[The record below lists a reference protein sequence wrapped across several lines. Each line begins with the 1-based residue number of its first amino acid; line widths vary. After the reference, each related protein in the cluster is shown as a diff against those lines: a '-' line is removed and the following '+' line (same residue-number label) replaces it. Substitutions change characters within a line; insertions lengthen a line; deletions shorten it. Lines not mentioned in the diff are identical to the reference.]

1 MDYIDDMSLALPNQQ
16 QVGESNVDFKRFQY
30 YLGLG
35 ASRTLKKV
43 SNNFSLTDRR
53 IYQISSKHQWVDRV
67 KAINRMLNEQI
78 VQEVYA
84 QVGETARDLADN
96 LKPLI
101 FRIISEINE
110 RDLASMNPTELK
122 GILDVC
128 YKMISQI
135 YGLGSPQVQVT
146 QVEYPQIK
154 FKWDW
159 EQDDDDSFS

>member
-43 SNNFSLTDRR
+43 SNNFSLTNRR

-84 QVGETARDLADN
+84 QVGETARDLADS

-159 EQDDDDSFS
+159 EQDDDSDY

>member
-67 KAINRMLNEQI
+67 KAINKMLNEQI

-84 QVGETARDLADN
+84 QVGETARDLADS

-101 FRIISEINE
+101 FRIINEINE

-159 EQDDDDSFS
+159 EQDDDSDY

>member
-16 QVGESNVDFKRFQY
+16 QVGESNADFKRFQY

-159 EQDDDDSFS
+159 EQDDDTDF

>member
-84 QVGETARDLADN
+84 QVGETARDLADS

-154 FKWDW
+154 IKWDW
-159 EQDDDDSFS
+159 EQDDDSDY

>member
-16 QVGESNVDFKRFQY
+16 QVEESNVDFKRFQY

-84 QVGETARDLADN
+84 QVGETARDLADS

-159 EQDDDDSFS
+159 EQDDDSDY

>member
-35 ASRTLKKV
+35 AGRTLKKV

-53 IYQISSKHQWVDRV
+53 IYQISSKNQWVDRV
-67 KAINRMLNEQI
+67 KAINKMLNEQI

-84 QVGETARDLADN
+84 QVGETARDLAES

-159 EQDDDDSFS
+159 EQDDEPDY

>member
-16 QVGESNVDFKRFQY
+16 QVGESNADFKRFQY

-159 EQDDDDSFS
+159 EQDDDTEY

>member
-53 IYQISSKHQWVDRV
+53 IYQISSKNQWVDRV
-67 KAINRMLNEQI
+67 KAINKMLNEQI

-159 EQDDDDSFS
+159 EQDNDSDY

>member
-84 QVGETARDLADN
+84 QVGETARDLADS

-128 YKMISQI
+128 YKMVSQI

-159 EQDDDDSFS
+159 EQDDESDY

>member
-53 IYQISSKHQWVDRV
+53 IYQISSKNQWVDRV
-67 KAINRMLNEQI
+67 KAINKMLNEQI

-128 YKMISQI
+128 YMMISQI

-159 EQDDDDSFS
+159 EQDDDSDY

>member
-53 IYQISSKHQWVDRV
+53 IYQISSKNQWVDRV
-67 KAINRMLNEQI
+67 KAINKMLNEQI

-84 QVGETARDLADN
+84 QVGETARDLADS

-128 YKMISQI
+128 YKMVSQI

-159 EQDDDDSFS
+159 EQDDDSDY

>member
-128 YKMISQI
+128 YKMVSQI

-159 EQDDDDSFS
+159 EQDDDSDY

>member
-53 IYQISSKHQWVDRV
+53 IYQISSKNQWVDRV
-67 KAINRMLNEQI
+67 KAINKMLNEQI

-159 EQDDDDSFS
+159 EQDDDDTFS

>member
-53 IYQISSKHQWVDRV
+53 IYQISSKNQWVDRV

-128 YKMISQI
+128 YKMVSQI

-159 EQDDDDSFS
+159 EQDDESDY

>member
-53 IYQISSKHQWVDRV
+53 IYQISSKNQWVDRV
-67 KAINRMLNEQI
+67 KAINKMLNEQI

-128 YKMISQI
+128 YKMVSQI

-159 EQDDDDSFS
+159 EQDDEPEY

>member
-16 QVGESNVDFKRFQY
+16 QVGESNIDFERFQY

-35 ASRTLKKV
+35 ASRSYKKV
-43 SNNFSLTDRR
+43 SNNFTITDRR
-53 IYQISSKHQWVDRV
+53 VKQIAVKHQWQDRI

-78 VQEVYA
+78 INEVLA
-84 QVGETARDLADN
+84 QVGETARDLADE
-96 LKPLI
+96 LKPLV
-101 FRIISEINE
+101 FKIINEINE

-128 YKMISQI
+128 YKMVSQI

-159 EQDDDDSFS
+159 EQDDEPDY

>member
-53 IYQISSKHQWVDRV
+53 IYQISSKNQWVDRV

-159 EQDDDDSFS
+159 EQDDDSDY

>member
-101 FRIISEINE
+101 FKIISEINE

-159 EQDDDDSFS
+159 EQDDEPDY

>member
-84 QVGETARDLADN
+84 QVGETARDLADS
-96 LKPLI
+96 LKPLT

-128 YKMISQI
+128 YKMVSQI

-159 EQDDDDSFS
+159 EQDDEPDY

>member
-16 QVGESNVDFKRFQY
+16 QVGESNIDFKRFQY

-35 ASRTLKKV
+35 ASRSYKKV
-43 SNNFSLTDRR
+43 SNNFTITDRR
-53 IYQISSKHQWVDRV
+53 VKQIAVKHQWQDRI

-78 VQEVYA
+78 INEVLA
-84 QVGETARDLADN
+84 QVGETARDLADE
-96 LKPLI
+96 LKPLV
-101 FRIISEINE
+101 FKIINEINE

-128 YKMISQI
+128 YKMVSQI

-159 EQDDDDSFS
+159 EQDDNPDY

>member
-53 IYQISSKHQWVDRV
+53 IYQISSKNQWVDRV
-67 KAINRMLNEQI
+67 KAINKMLNEQI

-159 EQDDDDSFS
+159 EQDDDSDY

>member
-84 QVGETARDLADN
+84 QVGETARDLADS

-159 EQDDDDSFS
+159 EQDDEPEY

>member
-84 QVGETARDLADN
+84 QVGETARDLADS

-128 YKMISQI
+128 YKMVSQI

-159 EQDDDDSFS
+159 EQDDDPDY

>member
-16 QVGESNVDFKRFQY
+16 QVGESNADFKRFQY

-84 QVGETARDLADN
+84 QIGETARDLADN

-159 EQDDDDSFS
+159 EQDDDSDY

>member
-16 QVGESNVDFKRFQY
+16 QVGESNADFKRFQY

-43 SNNFSLTDRR
+43 SNNFSLTNRR

-128 YKMISQI
+128 YKMVSQI

-159 EQDDDDSFS
+159 EQDDDSDY

>member
-159 EQDDDDSFS
+159 EQDDDSDY

>member
-1 MDYIDDMSLALPNQQ
+1 MDYIHDMSLALPNQQ

-53 IYQISSKHQWVDRV
+53 IYQISSKNQWVDRV
-67 KAINRMLNEQI
+67 KAINKMLNEQI

-159 EQDDDDSFS
+159 EQDDESDY

>member
-43 SNNFSLTDRR
+43 SNNFSLTNRR

-84 QVGETARDLADN
+84 QVGETARDLADS

-128 YKMISQI
+128 YKMVSQI

-159 EQDDDDSFS
+159 EPDDDSDY

>member
-1 MDYIDDMSLALPNQQ
+1 MDFIDDMSLALPNQQ

-128 YKMISQI
+128 YKMVSQI

-159 EQDDDDSFS
+159 EQDDDSDY